1 MMSESGPE
9 LRSYSRADCAVFRRT
24 KERHGG
30 LSNMA
35 GGFPLVVAGA
45 PIRTSEAL
53 YQACRFPHDPGLQA
67 AIIAERSP
75 MAAKMRGKPFRDQSR
90 ADWDD
95 IRVSVM
101 RWCIRVKLLQNFARF
116 SNALLETGEDPIV
129 EESRRDRFW
138 GAVPAGADRL
148 EGQNILGRLLM
159 ELREEVR
166 SVGDRERPL
175 TLPAPDVGSFLLLG
189 EAIGEIIESEVG
201 QSAGVKD
208 KEGAESPAQHRLF

>member
-90 ADWDD
+90 ADWGD

-116 SNALLETGEDPIV
+116 SIALLGTGDGPIV

-138 GAVPAGADRL
+138 GAVPAGPDRL

-166 SVGDRERPL
+166 ARSELGGPL
-175 TLPAPDVGSFLLLG
+175 KLPAPDVGSFLLLG
-189 EAIGEIIESEVG
+189 EAIGEITEAD
-201 QSAGVKD
+201 AGSNAGSMD
-208 KEGAESPAQHRLF
+208 STGAEGPEQHRLF